1 MRTRLYTSSV
11 MAKPRLIIVGG
22 FLGSGKT
29 TLIMN
34 LGKRLSLDMKKRVA
48 VITNDQG
55 EVLVDTKVMEAS
67 GFPYAEVVNGCFCC
81 RFPDFV
87 AKMRE
92 ILSKVRPEVI
102 LAEPVGSCT
111 DILATVYT
119 PLSQY
124 YGGVVE
130 LSPYLVLVD
139 SSTMLN
145 YDRMFNITSPRGPMG
160 FLISWQ
166 IKEAEV
172 IGLNK
177 VDLVSSE
184 VIAKVEDIVKKVNDK
199 AEVIQISAKT
209 GYNVDKLLEILLNRD
224 HRPRPGIDVDYDVY
238 SKAEEE
244 LGWLNASCKVVFKA
258 PVKTESYVRDLMN
271 EVAKQINAKKGLVV
285 HEKMLFITKSG
296 IARASYVVD
305 DGSIDLVGKFP
316 EELSE
321 VDVVINVRAKS
332 APEDIDE
339 SVRKAIDIVN
349 RLFDGELRDWYSRSF
364 KPPPPKPWY
373 RRPP

>member
-1 MRTRLYTSSV
+1 
-11 MAKPRLIIVGG
+11 
-22 FLGSGKT
+22 
-29 TLIMN
+29 
-34 LGKRLSLDMKKRVA
+34 
-48 VITNDQG
+48 
-55 EVLVDTKVMEAS
+55 
-67 GFPYAEVVNGCFCC
+67 
-81 RFPDFV
+81 
-87 AKMRE
+87 
-92 ILSKVRPEVI
+92 VI

-111 DILATVYT
+111 DILATVYA
-119 PLSQY
+119 PLSRY

-145 YDRMFNITSPRGPMG
+145 YDRVFNVTSPREPMG

-184 VIAKVEDIVKKVNDK
+184 VVAKVEDVVKRVNGE
-199 AEVIQISAKT
+199 AEVVQISAKT
-209 GYNVDKLLEILLNRD
+209 GYNVDKLLDILLSRG
-224 HRPRPGIDVDYDVY
+224 HRPRPGIGVDYDVY

-258 PVKTESYVRDLMN
+258 PVKTESYVRGLMN
-271 EVAKQINAKKGLVV
+271 EVAKQISAKRGLVV

-296 IARASYVVD
+296 MAKASYVVD
-305 DGSIDLVGKFP
+305 DGSIDLVGEFP

-321 VDVVINVRAKS
+321 VDVVVNVRARS

-339 SVRKAIDIVN
+339 SVKEAISAVN
-349 RLFDGELRDWYSRSF
+349 RSFNGELRDFLSKSF
-364 KPPPPKPWY
+364 KPLPPKPWH
-373 RRPP
+373 R